1 MVCCHMTV
9 SPSLPPSPPPYLLH
23 VFEGLFGPG
32 VVRHLEESFA
42 EHVLD
47 LREGGREGGRER
59 K

>member
-1 MVCCHMTV
+1 MTV